1 MRSTLERTGCS
12 PWKLS
17 GALTNPPKKREKK
30 QVQINKSRC
39 FQRAPIH
46 SSPETEAKKASAIAT
61 IKQPC
66 TTPRQRKAEIP
77 CQHHPTHTKANAPG
91 KSSLSGTI
99 NTGCRQTTGTRIS
112 PCQPGR
118 CPPDHPPTPP
128 PRFPRGFSRCFPGE
142 TRQCPPS
149 PAPPPTASPK
159 GPPQNAGPS
168 GGSLRAAAVSSSSSP
183 RVGLRPGSRRPRPG
197 GKPRA
202 RRPAPPAAA
211 PAGGEGPQAHKQR
224 AESR

>member
-77 CQHHPTHTKANAPG
+77 CQHRPTHTKANAPG

-128 PRFPRGFSRCFPGE
+128 ALPPGFLPMLSGRDP
-142 TRQCPPS
+142 PVPPVPS
-149 PAPPPTASPK
+149 PATHGLSQGSTAERRSQRRVPEGRRRLLLLLPTCGAAPREPPASARGEAPGK
-159 GPPQNAGPS
+159 ET
-168 GGSLRAAAVSSSSSP
+168 RSP
-183 RVGLRPGSRRPRPG
+183 RGCSRWR
-197 GKPRA
+197 
-202 RRPAPPAAA
+202 RRPA
-211 PAGGEGPQAHKQR
+211 GP
-224 AESR
+224 